1 MNVRR
6 PLIALVS
13 GAVLAAG
20 GCAGAADDSAED
32 FKGEQQAVAKTIED
46 LQEAG
51 SQTDGNKICEQLL
64 TRELVARIRR
74 AGAASCS
81 EAVEDAISDADAFE
95 ITVEKVAIQG
105 NRATATV
112 KSEAG
117 DDERTDTLTLAKVGR
132 DWRVDGLG
140 D

>member
-1 MNVRR
+1 MNARR
-6 PLIALVS
+6 PLIALLF
-13 GAVLAAG
+13 GAALAAG
-20 GCAGAADDSAED
+20 GCTGAADDSSED
-32 FKGEQQAVAKTIED
+32 FKGDQQAVAKTIED

-51 SQTDGNKICEQLL
+51 SKTDGNKICEQFL

-81 EAVEDAISDADAFE
+81 EAVEDAVSDADAFE

-117 DDERTDTLTLAKVGR
+117 DDERMDTLTLEKVGR
-132 DWRVDGLG
+132 DWRVSSLG
-140 D
+140 G